1 MFLFQGGKNM
11 QCGPNDE
18 VEWFNITDNAIFIDY
33 FYNKPRGKINN
44 IMQNDC
50 ETLCQEQSD
59 TCAVVEKSFDCKWYE
74 SSPTYS
80 YKVSEPKLDVKGA
93 IKLCPAGKYVHRP

>member
-1 MFLFQGGKNM
+1 MFVFQGGKSM
-11 QCGPNDE
+11 QCGPNEE

-44 IMQNDC
+44 IMQIDC
-50 ETLCQEQSD
+50 ETLCQEHSN

-80 YKVSEPKLDVKGA
+80 YKVSEPKLDVKGT
-93 IKLCPAGKYVHRP
+93 IKLCPAGKYGHRS